1 MARCRLQV
9 RFRVTTWARF
19 LFFFLLFF
27 VPAFLGL
34 GKAGQA
40 PLRTAWIFFLAAF
53 FGLGLPAILCRHC
66 PHYARRGW
74 FIVCPTTV
82 GPPKILRPNPRPISR
97 AEKAAFG
104 MGFALVLGFPI
115 IILAARGRF
124 AFAAFALAGA
134 GLFFVG
140 ERTFSCSRCLNFS
153 CLLNRVP
160 RETRA
165 EWQASSNGRSGS
177 A

>member
-1 MARCRLQV
+1 MARCRLQD

-19 LFFFLLFF
+19 LFFFSLFF

-34 GKAGQA
+34 GDAGQV
-40 PLRTAWIFFLAAF
+40 PLRTAWVFFLAAF

-82 GPPKILRPNPRPISR
+82 GPPKLFRPSPRPVSPP
-97 AEKAAFG
+97 EKAAFG
-104 MGFALVLGFPI
+104 IGFALVLAFPVV
-115 IILAARGRF
+115 ILAVKGRLGL
-124 AFAAFALAGA
+124 AAVTLAGA
-134 GLFFVG
+134 GLFFLG
-140 ERTFSCSRCLNFS
+140 EQIFNCSRCLNFS

-160 RETRA
+160 REIRD
-165 EWQASSNGRSGS
+165 EWTARPTC
-177 A
+177 